1 MVIGDNFSP
10 GLAESASS
18 AKTRK
23 SSVPTSADS
32 AQNAGSANDTR
43 ASDDVRVDSSRDLVK
58 LAAAAE
64 SPNRQVRLEQL
75 RLQIERGEY
84 SVDAADVSRAIVKDL
99 LDRP

>member
-10 GLAESASS
+10 GLAESASG
-18 AKTRK
+18 AKTQK
-23 SSVPTSADS
+23 SSASTSLDPARD
-32 AQNAGSANDTR
+32 AGSANDTR
-43 ASDDVRVDSSRDLVK
+43 ASDDVRVDGRRDLVK

-64 SPNRQVRLEQL
+64 NPDRQVRLEQL

-99 LDRP
+99 LDRL